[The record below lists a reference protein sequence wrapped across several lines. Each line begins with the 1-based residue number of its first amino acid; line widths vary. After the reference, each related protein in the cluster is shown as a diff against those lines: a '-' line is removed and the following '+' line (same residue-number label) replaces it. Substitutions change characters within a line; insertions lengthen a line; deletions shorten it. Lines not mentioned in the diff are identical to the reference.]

1 MAAVVGTSCIPPPV
15 STGNPTAGTAADA
28 GPEGGGG
35 PSTPSAAAVNGGG
48 DCNGF
53 NVKQQPP
60 SAAANGVGTAGRG
73 AEVLRREAGSSIASA
88 AAAAASSG
96 KTASRSGDSEDG
108 GDVADACATQTS
120 AAVMPADG
128 GGDTRSGGKTGGD
141 DDETTTARSSSS
153 TTTMAPPPP
162 ESTPTALGRTLVSL
176 QLKKEELLPPPV
188 LPPSA
193 CTTPAESPRNPDLV
207 MDAFRSPS
215 ASPWP
220 AGGGGGGGGGGG
232 VGFRG
237 RQGGASAAAVAAGAR
252 SGGGDRKSAWRPRT
266 GSGGGGGGGSV
277 DAFCVSPISPRV
289 SPRAL
294 MSSPVGIDGPAR
306 DGSFSLS
313 SSPSSQRGAFA
324 GSGRLEGSDWWKG
337 LDLSPD
343 RCGLPRWRESR
354 KPLAVASSLPSDIGT
369 EKDGGGKTAVG
380 MTAGA
385 AATGL
390 HDGGDG
396 VRGLVSPTS
405 SSSARMS
412 RSYMTLLAAAAAEE
426 TTKGRRQQGGGVPGR
441 GAAEVSATEQA
452 FQPLTVEGRLR
463 QLEAENLRL
472 RFRVADLEGQ
482 VSVMEDELDRRGV
495 ARPMIADANSSSN
508 TESCRTGNAG
518 TAVVASAGDNSNASP
533 CRVKVEAT
541 GAAKTVKAAAAATA
555 AAATSP
561 KSRGVEGQGGG
572 EAGAGMVN
580 DGPLLSPRGR
590 GYLARLV
597 LEVCSEIEDSKK
609 AATEAK
615 AKGGASTNTV
625 STRGEGIT
633 SRPRSIPHSERL
645 CKVLPKVMET
655 AIRGVKDLDEQV
667 FEQMMRTASERS
679 SGMSMSMSSLSSPA
693 HGGSLPLGTPAR
705 RLSSCVVARDGGGEF
720 FAQSP
725 APGRPASF
733 FRLMGEPK
741 TPARGDGS
749 ALRRTSSGS
758 SGSIKVVR
766 TASPWDAT
774 PMKKILTGG
783 KQGKKAAAAAA
794 ATPHRNARETPL
806 KTPRSGGAGGF
817 FGAGDWLA
825 AAFTPRGALA
835 PDPES
840 PRAPASEVPK
850 QQQQQQPPEEEVEKD
865 EGIAPLAP
873 AQPIS
878 SFRPPPEA
886 DALSFE
892 GSTEEVLRY
901 TIVAKSYLIRSKSKK
916 HGESREAS
924 PIKSLFSPG
933 GTERRVEE
941 GGEEDVRHLTQELLD
956 LKSRYMASTQ
966 HWLKTDIVN
975 DEELRMI
982 RAQVFEAIQRKRSEL
997 HTEAAAV
1004 LRAESVLEESLRL
1017 QHSGGSN
1024 SKSSRGC
1031 GDGDSGAGGW
1041 GSSAGGGGGG
1051 LSSGNAST
1059 SGKDENKAAADA
1071 AAAAVALREEEEA
1084 NRTIAMLEGTAE
1096 FLKFSRLLLLLSE
1109 AISVSNSV
1117 TSTNEAAAAATDG
1130 ATSNRRNAGGGGG
1143 GGSQS
1148 TAEEDL
1154 ALTKSKMPP
1163 PPPVAPGAA
1172 GAPEIL
1178 TAVARARGSGRK
1190 RR

>member
-1 MAAVVGTSCIPPPV
+1 
-15 STGNPTAGTAADA
+15 
-28 GPEGGGG
+28 
-35 PSTPSAAAVNGGG
+35 
-48 DCNGF
+48 
-53 NVKQQPP
+53 
-60 SAAANGVGTAGRG
+60 
-73 AEVLRREAGSSIASA
+73 
-88 AAAAASSG
+88 
-96 KTASRSGDSEDG
+96 
-108 GDVADACATQTS
+108 
-120 AAVMPADG
+120 
-128 GGDTRSGGKTGGD
+128 
-141 DDETTTARSSSS
+141 
-153 TTTMAPPPP
+153 
-162 ESTPTALGRTLVSL
+162 
-176 QLKKEELLPPPV
+176 
-188 LPPSA
+188 
-193 CTTPAESPRNPDLV
+193 
-207 MDAFRSPS
+207 MDAFRSPA

-220 AGGGGGGGGGGG
+220 AGGGGG

-237 RQGGASAAAVAAGAR
+237 RQRGASAAAVAAGAR
-252 SGGGDRKSAWRPRT
+252 SGGGDRSSAWRART
-266 GSGGGGGGGSV
+266 GSGGGGDGGSV
-277 DAFCVSPISPRV
+277 DAFCVSPFSPRV

-354 KPLAVASSLPSDIGT
+354 KPVATASFLPSDDVT
-369 EKDGGGKTAVG
+369 ENDGGGETVVE
-380 MTAGA
+380 MTSVSA
-385 AATGL
+385 AAGF
-390 HDGGDG
+390 HDGGGG
-396 VRGLVSPTS
+396 VRGLLSPTR

-441 GAAEVSATEQA
+441 ATGEVSATEQA
-452 FQPLTVEGRLR
+452 SQPLTVEGRLR

-495 ARPMIADANSSSN
+495 ARPMPADPNSSSN
-508 TESCRTGNAG
+508 AESCRTGNAG
-518 TAVVASAGDNSNASP
+518 TAVVASADDKSNASA

-541 GAAKTVKAAAAATA
+541 GAAKTVKAAAAAAT
-555 AAATSP
+555 AATSP
-561 KSRGVEGQGGG
+561 KSRGVEGEGGG
-572 EAGAGMVN
+572 EAGAGIVN

-615 AKGGASTNTV
+615 AKGGGASTSTSTV
-625 STRGEGIT
+625 TTTGEGIA

-667 FEQMMRTASERS
+667 FEQMMRTASERG
-679 SGMSMSMSSLSSPA
+679 SGMAMSMSSLSSPA

-733 FRLMGEPK
+733 FRLVGEPK

-758 SGSIKVVR
+758 SIKVVR
-766 TASPWDAT
+766 TASAWDAT
-774 PMKKILTGG
+774 PMIKMFTGG
-783 KQGKKAAAAAA
+783 KPGKKAAAAAA
-794 ATPHRNARETPL
+794 AAAATPHKNARETPL
-806 KTPRSGGAGGF
+806 RTPRSGGAGGF

-835 PDPES
+835 PDPD
-840 PRAPASEVPK
+840 RAPPRRFFGTPSLP
-850 QQQQQQPPEEEVEKD
+850 
-865 EGIAPLAP
+865 
-873 AQPIS
+873 
-878 SFRPPPEA
+878 
-886 DALSFE
+886 
-892 GSTEEVLRY
+892 
-901 TIVAKSYLIRSKSKK
+901 SYLIRSKSKK

-933 GTERRVEE
+933 GTERKVEE
-941 GGEEDVRHLTQELLD
+941 GGEEDVRHLTKELLD

-975 DEELRMI
+975 HEELRMI

-1004 LRAESVLEESLRL
+1004 LRAESRLEESLRI

-1041 GSSAGGGGGG
+1041 GSSAGGGCGRE
-1051 LSSGNAST
+1051 LSLGNGST

-1071 AAAAVALREEEEA
+1071 AAAVAALREEEEA
-1084 NRTIAMLEGTAE
+1084 NRTIAMLAGTAE

-1117 TSTNEAAAAATDG
+1117 TSTNAAAAAAATDG

-1148 TAEEDL
+1148 TAQEDL

-1172 GAPEIL
+1172 GVPEIL